1 MALELVWP
9 YVKTHSNLSVHNYLA
24 WAKKQ
29 EDPIYQL
36 KFEQVLFN
44 YYYIYLNFQ
53 KRKINLFIL

>member
-9 YVKTHSNLSVHNYLA
+9 YVKTHPNPSVHNYLS

-36 KFEQVLFN
+36 KFEQVFTN
-44 YYYIYLNFQ
+44 YYIY
-53 KRKINLFIL
+53 

>member
-9 YVKTHSNLSVHNYLA
+9 YVKTHSNLSVHDYLA

-36 KFEQVLFN
+36 KFEQVLLN
-44 YYYIYLNFQ
+44 YYYIYSNF
-53 KRKINLFIL
+53 